1 MGRLAYF
8 GVLLFIVV
16 GTLWLEFAVRTRVLQ
31 RIRRL
36 ALAIVPVVTLFVA
49 WDAYAISRGQWTFD
63 RERVTGWLLPF
74 DLPVEEVLF
83 FFVIPVAAILT
94 YEAVRSSTGWPGGDE
109 SADEQQATL

>member
-1 MGRLAYF
+1 MGQLAYLA
-8 GVLLFIVV
+8 VLLFVV
-16 GTLWLEFAVRTRVLQ
+16 SGSVWLEFALRTRVLQ

-36 ALAIVPVVTLFVA
+36 ALAILPVAALFVA
-49 WDAYAISRGQWTFD
+49 WDAYAISREQWTFD

-94 YEAVRSSTGWPGGDE
+94 YEAVRSSTGWLGGDE
-109 SADEQQATL
+109 SVDEQQATL